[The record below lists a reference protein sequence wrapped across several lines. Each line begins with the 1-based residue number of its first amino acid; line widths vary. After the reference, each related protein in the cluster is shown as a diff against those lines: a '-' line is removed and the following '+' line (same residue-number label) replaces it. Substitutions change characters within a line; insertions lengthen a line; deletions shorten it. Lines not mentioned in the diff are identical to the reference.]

1 MLVSRMR
8 HNPAFLPFLFPF
20 FPMSVIDKARADRR
34 IAGLLRDVQQRAR
47 LRFEKSD
54 SSEWL
59 SSVDE
64 DRAVIEYAGCRHP
77 SAALAQELLTIDMR
91 LRGYRPTRLGISSL
105 FDQDAMPT
113 FINVLNHELQRH
125 RIYERFLALGFTP
138 EQFQRDSDKD
148 TFPYLQQVLMT
159 APDNIARV
167 VPPFL
172 MLLSPGGTLSLD
184 AFQDLYDRF
193 LRINTAW
200 TRQLLTIEQLLKDWA
215 GAETLDQT
223 LTVRKLMLT
232 LQPKENFS
240 WFGFKDES
248 GFPDKGFFIAEA
260 FSVRVIPD

>member
-1 MLVSRMR
+1 
-8 HNPAFLPFLFPF
+8 
-20 FPMSVIDKARADRR
+20 MSVIDKARADRR
-34 IAGLLRDVQQRAR
+34 IAGLLQDVQRRVR
-47 LRFEKSD
+47 LKFEKSGNG
-54 SSEWL
+54 EWL
-59 SSVDE
+59 SSVE
-64 DRAVIEYAGCRHP
+64 NERAVIEYAGCRHP

-91 LRGYRPTRLGISSL
+91 LAGFRPIRLGISSL

-113 FINVLNHELQRH
+113 FINVLNHEVQRH
-125 RIYERFLALGFTP
+125 KIYERFLALGFAP

-148 TFPYLQQVLMT
+148 AFPYLQQVLMT
-159 APDNIARV
+159 TPDSIARV

-193 LRINTAW
+193 LRINAAW
-200 TRQLLTIEQLLKDWA
+200 TKQLLTIEQLLKDWA
-215 GAETLDQT
+215 AAPTLDQT
-223 LTVRKLMLT
+223 ITVRKIMLT

-248 GFPDKGFFIAEA
+248 GFPDNGFFIAEA